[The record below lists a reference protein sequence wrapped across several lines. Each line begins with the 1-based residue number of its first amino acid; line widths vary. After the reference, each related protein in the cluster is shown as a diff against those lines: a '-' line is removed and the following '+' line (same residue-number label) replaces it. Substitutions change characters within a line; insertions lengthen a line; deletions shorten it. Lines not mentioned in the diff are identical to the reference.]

1 MVSPRR
7 YQQGISL
14 YIVIMI
20 VMLSMLL
27 ALWASRTSLF
37 NEMIVGNDADYQR
50 AFEAAQAVIQDAELD
65 IRSERPDGSACVP
78 VVANPNI
85 CRVGTTVWFIDEEKD
100 LVSLLSILEAQ
111 ATKCLQGI
119 CQKRTGNQDFWNDS
133 SILTAMIA
141 DGVAARYGQYTDAQ
155 TGPNSNPILN
165 NSTAGQGAWYWVEI
179 MPYDTNPG
187 GLLAGK
193 PKLELNLKPP
203 VVFRITAIARGLKPS
218 TQVVLQSTFARQK
231 MKN

>member
-14 YIVIMI
+14 YIIIVV

-27 ALWASRTSLF
+27 ALWASRTALF
-37 NEMIVGNDADYQR
+37 NELIVGNDADYQR

-65 IRSERPDGSACVP
+65 IRGERPDGSDCVP

-85 CRVGTTVWFIDEEKD
+85 CRTGTTVWFIDEEKD
-100 LVSLLSILEAQ
+100 LVSLLSTLEAQ
-111 ATKCLQGI
+111 TTRCLQGI

-133 SILTAMIA
+133 TTLTAMIA
-141 DGVAARYGQYTDAQ
+141 NGVAARYGQYTGAQ
-155 TGPNSNPILN
+155 TGPNSNPLLN
-165 NSTAGQGAWYWVEI
+165 NSIAGQGAWYWVEI
-179 MPYDTNPG
+179 MPYDINPG

-218 TQVVLQSTFARQK
+218 SQVVLQSTFARQK